1 MTQNKML
8 VMIPKLYFYEAIML
22 EYSTGVRFLG
32 VKDIAKVTQ
41 SVLEYKM
48 LIRTHHAGIKYECA
62 CKLSQFLPLCAYS
75 VLEHSTVLKK
85 IEVVG
90 MLEFNEKSVL
100 EYSKEKC

>member
-22 EYSTGVRFLG
+22 EYSTGVRFSG

-48 LIRTHHAGIKYECA
+48 LIRTHHAGIK
-62 CKLSQFLPLCAYS
+62 
-75 VLEHSTVLKK
+75 
-85 IEVVG
+85 
-90 MLEFNEKSVL
+90 
-100 EYSKEKC
+100 

>member
-41 SVLEYKM
+41 SVLEYS
-48 LIRTHHAGIKYECA
+48 RNAHTT
-62 CKLSQFLPLCAYS
+62 FLA
-75 VLEHSTVLKK
+75 VQRAE
-85 IEVVG
+85 IQQEI
-90 MLEFNEKSVL
+90 
-100 EYSKEKC
+100 